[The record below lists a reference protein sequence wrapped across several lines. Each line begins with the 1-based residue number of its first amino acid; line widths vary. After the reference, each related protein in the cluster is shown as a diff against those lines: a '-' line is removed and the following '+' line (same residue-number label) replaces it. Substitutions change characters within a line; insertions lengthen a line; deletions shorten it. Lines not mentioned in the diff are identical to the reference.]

1 MPWHPSAIARKENPT
16 AGKSRARTRRQDARG
31 WMSKLALLLF
41 IVFIL
46 ALVSPVITLVLTL
59 LILG

>member
-1 MPWHPSAIARKENPT
+1 
-16 AGKSRARTRRQDARG
+16 
-31 WMSKLALLLF
+31 MSKLALFLF

-46 ALVSPVITLVLTL
+46 ALVSPVIALVLTL